1 MYGWIFNDFFLQHQ
15 FPTVFIFIYIPF
27 PRAPVAATVL
37 YFKFVSSLFNYTHQ
51 LFSISDQ
58 RLKSCFSQNFQ
69 ALSWALLPLL
79 LPVSSI
85 PYHICKTI
93 LTHTVPYAQ
102 SETDLSERG
111 LVWNR
116 AKNSKNSKN
125 NDETTITDTTITQL
139 TEVNKNSETQL
150 TVLVEKKLVIKKD
163 TRKSKDNVRK
173 NHYSSKNQNV
183 VCFIFWLLWNFCW

>member
-1 MYGWIFNDFFLQHQ
+1 M
-15 FPTVFIFIYIPF
+15 
-27 PRAPVAATVL
+27 
-37 YFKFVSSLFNYTHQ
+37 
-51 LFSISDQ
+51 
-58 RLKSCFSQNFQ
+58 
-69 ALSWALLPLL
+69 
-79 LPVSSI
+79 
-85 PYHICKTI
+85 
-93 LTHTVPYAQ
+93 PYAQ

-183 VCFIFWLLWNFCW
+183 VCFIFWLL